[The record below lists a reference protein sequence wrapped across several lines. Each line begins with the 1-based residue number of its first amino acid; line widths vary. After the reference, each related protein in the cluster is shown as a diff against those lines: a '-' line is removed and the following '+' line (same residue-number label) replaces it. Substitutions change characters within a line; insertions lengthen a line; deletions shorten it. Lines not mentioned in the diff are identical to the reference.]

1 MLSSTPPAAR
11 ETLIL
16 RAKID
21 SLHYECPRHAP
32 PQFTNMAFAPLNI
45 VSRVLLVALLGAG
58 TATVL
63 HYTNVYP
70 PLDGRERPHTKLWT
84 RPHAPPRQVYAPE
97 GVFFLNERVVLKRSS
112 GILAIVPGTAVR
124 VLSQNGDMFHVT
136 DGTVNF
142 DVTKD
147 KLTNDVNRAALLSG
161 RDLATEEAIA
171 DQMGG
176 RSNEFKTISGQV
188 YKEASVNRVEPD
200 GIVLAT
206 NSGVSKV
213 YFTELPRD
221 LQERFHYDPD
231 AAREFSSS
239 QAAAQTAFQKQQE
252 ELRHKLAEQK
262 NKYWVGKQSAD
273 NQPAQAAAPA
283 AGASAAN
290 STPSIKVIAHGEHVD
305 INRHLAYGR
314 VTIVDFYA
322 DWCGPCRQISPSLE
336 QMANT
341 DPEIALRKIDIIDW
355 KSPVA
360 LQYSLRSIPQVNIYN
375 RRGALVGTVN
385 GANVEKVR
393 HYVEQAKASG

>member
-1 MLSSTPPAAR
+1 MT
-11 ETLIL
+11 
-16 RAKID
+16 
-21 SLHYECPRHAP
+21 
-32 PQFTNMAFAPLNI
+32 FAPLNI
-45 VSRVLLVALLGAG
+45 VTRVLLVALLGAG
-58 TATVL
+58 TASAL
-63 HYTNVYP
+63 YYTNVYAP
-70 PLDGRERPHTKLWT
+70 QDGRERPRTKLRT
-84 RPHAPPRQVYAPE
+84 PRLRALPRQVYAPE
-97 GVFFLNERVVLKRSS
+97 GVFFLNDRVVLKRSS

-124 VLSQNGDMFHVT
+124 VLSQNGDTFHVS

-142 DVTKD
+142 DVAKE

-221 LQERFHYDPD
+221 VQERFHYDPD

-262 NKYWVGKQSAD
+262 NKYWVGKRSAD
-273 NQPAQAAAPA
+273 NQPADAAAPA
-283 AGASAAN
+283 AAAGASPAN
-290 STPSIKVIAHGEHVD
+290 FTPSIKVIAHGEHVD

-322 DWCGPCRQISPSLE
+322 DWCGPCRQVSPSLE

-341 DPEIALRKIDIIDW
+341 DPEVALRKIDIVDW
-355 KSPVA
+355 KSAVA
-360 LQYSLRSIPQVNIYN
+360 LQYSLHGIPTIAVYN
-375 RRGALVGTVN
+375 RRGALVGTVV
-385 GANVEKVR
+385 GGNVEQVKR
-393 HYVEQAKASG
+393 YVAQAKTSG